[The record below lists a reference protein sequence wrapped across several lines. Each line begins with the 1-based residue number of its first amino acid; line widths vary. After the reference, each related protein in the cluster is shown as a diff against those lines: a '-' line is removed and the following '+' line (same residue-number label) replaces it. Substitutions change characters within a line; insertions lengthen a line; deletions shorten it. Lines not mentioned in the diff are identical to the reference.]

1 MSVGIIDL
9 AGGRMGG
16 GTLAYFCVVRE
27 KFYLAANVCVSV
39 YLSGSMFVE
48 WGGEQCKQW
57 KYICLS
63 PPLWLCKSGD
73 IVTVLTICYVEIT
86 FLPLILAV
94 PVRQRDR

>member
-27 KFYLAANVCVSV
+27 KFYLHNVCVSV

-48 WGGEQCKQW
+48 WGGGEQCKQ
-57 KYICLS
+57 
-63 PPLWLCKSGD
+63 
-73 IVTVLTICYVEIT
+73 
-86 FLPLILAV
+86 
-94 PVRQRDR
+94 